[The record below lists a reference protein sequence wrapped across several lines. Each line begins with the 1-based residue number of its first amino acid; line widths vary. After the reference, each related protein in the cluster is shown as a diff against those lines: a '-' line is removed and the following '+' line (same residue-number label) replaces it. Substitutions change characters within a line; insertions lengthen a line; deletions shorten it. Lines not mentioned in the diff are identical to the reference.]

1 MEFLAFPWKQ
11 LGDGLRILSLSGT
24 VGDVAA
30 WLLYLIVGSIPL
42 VGWLV
47 LYRRRGW
54 HRIDILLPIMALSL
68 FGGMWLLINP
78 DYLQAYV
85 LPEVLGKDMACA
97 VVAVLLD
104 SLLITWA
111 VLSLVGYV
119 ETMNRSGT
127 FQWLRWLL
135 LFYMVVVSVS
145 LIWQGGSELVTAQRA
160 LRESNTMLTGA
171 LMPSLCF
178 LTLQYLVEYL
188 PAILHLV
195 MLIPVFCLLGSAGNG
210 LFSEEV
216 GIQVQKIYQ
225 WSKRFLAVILF
236 SQMIIN
242 LLQLLFARKLLDTH
256 FHVTLPLD
264 EIVKV
269 LALLL
274 LSRFYIESRRIKE
287 ENEMFI

>member
-225 WSKRFLAVILF
+225 WSKRVLAVILF

>member
-287 ENEMFI
+287 ENQMFI